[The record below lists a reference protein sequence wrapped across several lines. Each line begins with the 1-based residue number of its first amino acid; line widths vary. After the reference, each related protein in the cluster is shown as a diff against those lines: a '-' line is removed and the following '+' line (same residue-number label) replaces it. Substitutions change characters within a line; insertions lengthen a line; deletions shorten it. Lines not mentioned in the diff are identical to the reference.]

1 VEEVLKA
8 AEGSGPV
15 VEGESLEESV
25 DDPAEDDATNVESE
39 DVAMVIDETT
49 SETAPQVCHDSP
61 F

>member
-1 VEEVLKA
+1 MEEVLKA
-8 AEGSGPV
+8 AEESGSV
-15 VEGESLEESV
+15 VEGESLEQSV

-49 SETAPQVCHDSP
+49 SETAPKVCHDSP

>member
-1 VEEVLKA
+1 MEEVLKA
-8 AEGSGPV
+8 AEESGSV
-15 VEGESLEESV
+15 IEGESVEQSV

-49 SETAPQVCHDSP
+49 SETAAQVCHSP